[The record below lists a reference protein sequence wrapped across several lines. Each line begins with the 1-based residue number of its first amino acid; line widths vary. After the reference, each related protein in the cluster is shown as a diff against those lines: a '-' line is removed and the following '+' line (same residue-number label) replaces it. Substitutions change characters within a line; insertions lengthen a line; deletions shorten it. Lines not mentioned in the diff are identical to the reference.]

1 MCIGGN
7 SPTVSMPVFI
17 KFFGEPIYP
26 LPPNYVA
33 IQYINGR
40 REIFIYVGQRDV
52 LNYIISEK
60 VYTIR
65 WSGSNN
71 RVNYTPSNLWH
82 LNKKI
87 YVNNLNGN
95 SVLIGNSRGRIYDR
109 DNKVAIY
116 QEAFLREK
124 YNLKCFTD

>member
-1 MCIGGN
+1 MSQERYHLYPCELREVNFMCIGGN

-65 WSGSNN
+65 
-71 RVNYTPSNLWH
+71 
-82 LNKKI
+82 
-87 YVNNLNGN
+87 
-95 SVLIGNSRGRIYDR
+95 
-109 DNKVAIY
+109 
-116 QEAFLREK
+116 
-124 YNLKCFTD
+124 